1 MDGGASTGIRTRII
15 TAPAPFM
22 TGSHK
27 GQITFDTTSNSDSER
42 LFSSELV
49 ISNAGS
55 DLAADGLVGEK
66 IHEHYRF
73 IVEFVACRVEER
85 QWALLRHRP
94 KLI

>member
-1 MDGGASTGIRTRII
+1 
-15 TAPAPFM
+15 M

-49 ISNAGS
+49 ISNVGS
-55 DLAADGLVGEK
+55 DLAADGLVGEE